1 MVNHINNING
11 PQSST
16 AQTSTNSSGGV
27 DNNSDSNA
35 KANSRA
41 SADTLVD
48 SNNDTVQLS
57 VRAQELNR
65 IQRDLQALPEIDEA
79 RVNDIRE
86 RIDNGTYTVDAD
98 QVATR
103 ILADEQLFG
112 G

>member
-16 AQTSTNSSGGV
+16 AQTSTNNSGGV
-27 DNNSDSNA
+27 DNNSNS

-48 SNNDTVQLS
+48 NNNDTVQLS

-79 RVNDIRE
+79 RVNHIRE

-112 G
+112 S